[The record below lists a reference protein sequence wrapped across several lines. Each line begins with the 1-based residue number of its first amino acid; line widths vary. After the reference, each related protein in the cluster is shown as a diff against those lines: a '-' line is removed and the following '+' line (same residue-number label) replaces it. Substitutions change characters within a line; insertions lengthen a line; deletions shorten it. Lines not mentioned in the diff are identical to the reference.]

1 MIPMKKVLIVGAC
14 VLLVGT
20 GVFLV
25 THRSTN
31 EDPQE
36 TGQTEP
42 PATIVSQQSTEE
54 ASTQSSNK
62 KEKEDNEWQDEA
74 LQDVHQAFLEAAF
87 SYESLDK
94 QREQIKAFAYS
105 EDRYSDL
112 GVTDGVPV
120 YQELSSEIVEETS
133 YFREINAENQ
143 EVLTRVHV
151 RYDSDHN
158 HDHETGEHAHKITNQ
173 VLLVTIHYRKQGDTW
188 FAYDLTYEED
198 PKNSQFYSN

>member
-1 MIPMKKVLIVGAC
+1 MKKVLIVGAC
-14 VLLVGT
+14 VLLVAT
-20 GVFLV
+20 GAFLF
-25 THRSTN
+25 TNRSTS
-31 EDPQE
+31 EKQIE
-36 TGQTEP
+36 TQISEERGTV
-42 PATIVSQQSTEE
+42 VSQKTTEE
-54 ASTQSSNK
+54 ESTQSSNK
-62 KEKEDNEWQDEA
+62 KDKDTNEWQEED

-105 EDRYSDL
+105 EERYSDL

-133 YFREINAENQ
+133 YFREINADNQ
-143 EVLTRVHV
+143 EVLTRIHV
-151 RYDSDHN
+151 RYDSDRN

>member
-1 MIPMKKVLIVGAC
+1 MKKVLIVGAC
-14 VLLVGT
+14 VLLVAT
-20 GVFLV
+20 GAFLF
-25 THRSTN
+25 TNRSTS
-31 EDPQE
+31 EKQIE
-36 TGQTEP
+36 TQISEERGT
-42 PATIVSQQSTEE
+42 VSSQKTTEE
-54 ASTQSSNK
+54 ESTQSNNK
-62 KEKEDNEWQDEA
+62 KEKDTNEWQDEA
-74 LQDVHQAFLEAAF
+74 LQEVHQAFLEAAF
-87 SYESLDK
+87 SYDSLDK

-143 EVLTRVHV
+143 EVLTRIHV

-158 HDHETGEHAHKITNQ
+158 HDHETGDHAHKITNQ

>member
-1 MIPMKKVLIVGAC
+1 MKKFLIVGAC

-20 GVFLV
+20 GFFLV

-31 EDPQE
+31 EDSKE
-36 TGQTEP
+36 KGQTEP
-42 PATIVSQQSTEE
+42 TATILSQQSTEE
-54 ASTQSSNK
+54 TSTQSSNK
-62 KEKEDNEWQDEA
+62 NKDTNEWQDEA

>member
-1 MIPMKKVLIVGAC
+1 MKKFLIVGAC

-20 GVFLV
+20 GFFLV

-31 EDPQE
+31 GDSKEK
-36 TGQTEP
+36 GQTEP
-42 PATIVSQQSTEE
+42 PATILSQQSTEE
-54 ASTQSSNK
+54 TSTQSSNK
-62 KEKEDNEWQDEA
+62 NKDTNECQDEA

-105 EDRYSDL
+105 EERYSDL

>member
-1 MIPMKKVLIVGAC
+1 MKKVLIVGAC
-14 VLLVGT
+14 VLLVAT
-20 GVFLV
+20 GAFLF
-25 THRSTN
+25 TNRSTS
-31 EDPQE
+31 EKQIE
-36 TGQTEP
+36 TQTSEERG
-42 PATIVSQQSTEE
+42 TVVSQKTTEE
-54 ASTQSSNK
+54 ESTQSSNK
-62 KEKEDNEWQDEA
+62 KEKDTNEWQDEA

-94 QREQIKAFAYS
+94 QREKIKAFAYS

>member
-1 MIPMKKVLIVGAC
+1 MKKFLIVGAC
-14 VLLVGT
+14 VLLVAT
-20 GVFLV
+20 GAFLF
-25 THRSTN
+25 TNRSTS
-31 EDPQE
+31 EKQIE
-36 TGQTEP
+36 TQISEERGTV
-42 PATIVSQQSTEE
+42 VSQKTTEE
-54 ASTQSSNK
+54 ESTQSSNK
-62 KEKEDNEWQDEA
+62 KEKDTNEWQDKA

>member
-1 MIPMKKVLIVGAC
+1 MKKVLIVGAC
-14 VLLVGT
+14 VLLVAT
-20 GVFLV
+20 GAFLF
-25 THRSTN
+25 TNRSTS
-31 EDPQE
+31 EKQIE
-36 TGQTEP
+36 TQTSEERG
-42 PATIVSQQSTEE
+42 TVVSQKTTEE
-54 ASTQSSNK
+54 ESTQSSNK
-62 KEKEDNEWQDEA
+62 KEKDTNEWQDEA

-188 FAYDLTYEED
+188 FAYDFTYEED

>member
-1 MIPMKKVLIVGAC
+1 MKKVLIVGAC
-14 VLLVGT
+14 VLLVAT
-20 GVFLV
+20 GAFLF
-25 THRSTN
+25 TNRSTS
-31 EDPQE
+31 EKQIE
-36 TGQTEP
+36 TQISEERGT
-42 PATIVSQQSTEE
+42 VSSQKTTEE
-54 ASTQSSNK
+54 ESTQSNNK
-62 KEKEDNEWQDEA
+62 KDKDTKEWQDEA

-143 EVLTRVHV
+143 EVLTRIHV

>member
-1 MIPMKKVLIVGAC
+1 MKKVLIVGAC
-14 VLLVGT
+14 VLLVAT
-20 GVFLV
+20 GAFLF
-25 THRSTN
+25 TNRSTS
-31 EDPQE
+31 EKQIE
-36 TGQTEP
+36 TQTSEERG
-42 PATIVSQQSTEE
+42 TVVSQKTTEE
-54 ASTQSSNK
+54 ESTQSSNK

-87 SYESLDK
+87 SYDSLDK
-94 QREQIKAFAYS
+94 QREQIKSFAYS

-143 EVLTRVHV
+143 EVLTRIHV

>member
-1 MIPMKKVLIVGAC
+1 MKKVLIVGAC
-14 VLLVGT
+14 VLLVATGAFLFTNRLTSEKQIETQISEERGT
-20 GVFLV
+20 
-25 THRSTN
+25 
-31 EDPQE
+31 
-36 TGQTEP
+36 
-42 PATIVSQQSTEE
+42 VSSQKTTEE
-54 ASTQSSNK
+54 ESTQSSNK

-87 SYESLDK
+87 SYDSLDK
-94 QREQIKAFAYS
+94 QREQIKSFAYS

-120 YQELSSEIVEETS
+120 YRELSSEIVEETS

>member
-1 MIPMKKVLIVGAC
+1 MKKVLIVGAC
-14 VLLVGT
+14 VLLVAT
-20 GVFLV
+20 GAFLF
-25 THRSTN
+25 TNRSTS
-31 EDPQE
+31 EKQIE
-36 TGQTEP
+36 TQTSEERG
-42 PATIVSQQSTEE
+42 TVVSQKTTEE
-54 ASTQSSNK
+54 ESTQSSNK
-62 KEKEDNEWQDEA
+62 KDKDTNEWQEEA

-87 SYESLDK
+87 SYDSLDK

-105 EDRYSDL
+105 EERYSDL

>member
-1 MIPMKKVLIVGAC
+1 MKKVLIVGAC
-14 VLLVGT
+14 VLLVAT
-20 GVFLV
+20 GAFLF
-25 THRSTN
+25 TNRSTS
-31 EDPQE
+31 EKQIE
-36 TGQTEP
+36 TQTSEERG
-42 PATIVSQQSTEE
+42 TVVSQKTTEE
-54 ASTQSSNK
+54 ESTQSSNK
-62 KEKEDNEWQDEA
+62 KDKDTNEWQDEA

-105 EDRYSDL
+105 EERYSDL

>member
-1 MIPMKKVLIVGAC
+1 MKKFLIVGAC

-20 GVFLV
+20 GFFLV

-31 EDPQE
+31 EDSKGK
-36 TGQTEP
+36 GQTEP
-42 PATIVSQQSTEE
+42 PATILSQQSTEE
-54 ASTQSSNK
+54 TSTQSSNK
-62 KEKEDNEWQDEA
+62 NKDTNEWQDEA

>member
-1 MIPMKKVLIVGAC
+1 MKKFLIVGAC
-14 VLLVGT
+14 VLLVAT
-20 GVFLV
+20 GAFLF
-25 THRSTN
+25 TNRSTS
-31 EDPQE
+31 EKQIE
-36 TGQTEP
+36 TQISEERGT
-42 PATIVSQQSTEE
+42 VSSQKTTEE
-54 ASTQSSNK
+54 ESTQSNNK
-62 KEKEDNEWQDEA
+62 KEKDTNEWQDEA
-74 LQDVHQAFLEAAF
+74 LQEVHQAFLEAAF
-87 SYESLDK
+87 SYDSLDK

>member
-1 MIPMKKVLIVGAC
+1 MKKFLIVGAC
-14 VLLVGT
+14 VLLVAT
-20 GVFLV
+20 GAFLF
-25 THRSTN
+25 TNRSTS
-31 EDPQE
+31 EKQIE
-36 TGQTEP
+36 TQISEERGT
-42 PATIVSQQSTEE
+42 VSSQKTTEE
-54 ASTQSSNK
+54 ESTQSNNK
-62 KEKEDNEWQDEA
+62 KEKDTNEWQDEA

-105 EDRYSDL
+105 EERYSDL

>member
-1 MIPMKKVLIVGAC
+1 MKKVLIVGAC
-14 VLLVGT
+14 VLLVAT
-20 GVFLV
+20 GAFLF
-25 THRSTN
+25 TNRSTS
-31 EDPQE
+31 EKQIE
-36 TGQTEP
+36 TQTSEERG
-42 PATIVSQQSTEE
+42 TVVSQKTTEE
-54 ASTQSSNK
+54 ESTQSSNK
-62 KEKEDNEWQDEA
+62 KEKDTNEWQDEA

-94 QREQIKAFAYS
+94 QREKIKAFAYS

-143 EVLTRVHV
+143 EVLTRIHV
-151 RYDSDHN
+151 RYDSDYN

>member
-1 MIPMKKVLIVGAC
+1 MKKFLIVGAC
-14 VLLVGT
+14 VLLVAT
-20 GVFLV
+20 GAFLF
-25 THRSTN
+25 TNRSTS
-31 EDPQE
+31 EKQIE
-36 TGQTEP
+36 TQISEERGT
-42 PATIVSQQSTEE
+42 VSSQKTTEE
-54 ASTQSSNK
+54 ESTQSNNK
-62 KEKEDNEWQDEA
+62 KEKDTNEWQDEA

-87 SYESLDK
+87 SYDSLDK

-133 YFREINAENQ
+133 YFREINVENQ

>member
-1 MIPMKKVLIVGAC
+1 MKKFLIVGAC
-14 VLLVGT
+14 VLLVATGAFLFTNRSASEKQIETQISEERGT
-20 GVFLV
+20 
-25 THRSTN
+25 
-31 EDPQE
+31 
-36 TGQTEP
+36 
-42 PATIVSQQSTEE
+42 VSSQKTTEE
-54 ASTQSSNK
+54 ESTQSNNK
-62 KEKEDNEWQDEA
+62 KEKDTNEWQDEA

-94 QREQIKAFAYS
+94 QREQIRAFAYS

>member
-1 MIPMKKVLIVGAC
+1 MVATGA
-14 VLLVGT
+14 
-20 GVFLV
+20 FLF
-25 THRSTN
+25 TNRSTS
-31 EDPQE
+31 EKQIE
-36 TGQTEP
+36 TQTSEERG
-42 PATIVSQQSTEE
+42 TVVSQKTTEE
-54 ASTQSSNK
+54 ESTQSSNK
-62 KEKEDNEWQDEA
+62 KEKDTNEWQDEA

-94 QREQIKAFAYS
+94 QREKIKAFAYS

-143 EVLTRVHV
+143 EVLTRIHV

>member
-1 MIPMKKVLIVGAC
+1 MKKVLIVGAC
-14 VLLVGT
+14 VLLVAT
-20 GVFLV
+20 GAFLF
-25 THRSTN
+25 TNRSTS
-31 EDPQE
+31 EKQIE
-36 TGQTEP
+36 TQTSEERG
-42 PATIVSQQSTEE
+42 TVVSQKTTEE
-54 ASTQSSNK
+54 ESTQSSNK
-62 KEKEDNEWQDEA
+62 KDKDTNEWQEED

-105 EDRYSDL
+105 EERYSDL

>member
-1 MIPMKKVLIVGAC
+1 MKKFLIVGAC

-20 GVFLV
+20 GFFLV

-31 EDPQE
+31 EDSKE
-36 TGQTEP
+36 KGQTEP
-42 PATIVSQQSTEE
+42 PATILSQQSTEE
-54 ASTQSSNK
+54 TSTQSSNK
-62 KEKEDNEWQDEA
+62 NKDTNEWQDEA

-87 SYESLDK
+87 SYESLDT

>member
-1 MIPMKKVLIVGAC
+1 MKKVLIVGAC
-14 VLLVGT
+14 VLLVAT
-20 GVFLV
+20 GAFLF
-25 THRSTN
+25 TNRSTS
-31 EDPQE
+31 EKQIE
-36 TGQTEP
+36 TQISEERGT
-42 PATIVSQQSTEE
+42 VSSQKTTEE
-54 ASTQSSNK
+54 ESTQSNNK
-62 KEKEDNEWQDEA
+62 KEKDTNEWQDEA
-74 LQDVHQAFLEAAF
+74 LQEVHQAFLEAAF
-87 SYESLDK
+87 SYDSLDK

-143 EVLTRVHV
+143 EVLTRIHV

>member
-31 EDPQE
+31 EAPQE

-74 LQDVHQAFLEAAF
+74 LQDVHQTFLEAAF

-105 EDRYSDL
+105 EERYSDL

>member
-1 MIPMKKVLIVGAC
+1 MKKVLIVGAC
-14 VLLVGT
+14 VLLVAT
-20 GVFLV
+20 GAFLF
-25 THRSTN
+25 TNRSTS
-31 EDPQE
+31 EKQIE
-36 TGQTEP
+36 TQTSEERG
-42 PATIVSQQSTEE
+42 TVVSQKTTEE
-54 ASTQSSNK
+54 ESTQSSNK
-62 KEKEDNEWQDEA
+62 KEKDTNEWQDEA

>member
-1 MIPMKKVLIVGAC
+1 MKKVLIVGAC
-14 VLLVGT
+14 VLLVAT
-20 GVFLV
+20 GAFLF
-25 THRSTN
+25 TNRSTS
-31 EDPQE
+31 EKQIE
-36 TGQTEP
+36 TQISEERGT
-42 PATIVSQQSTEE
+42 VSSQKTTEE
-54 ASTQSSNK
+54 ESTQSNNK
-62 KEKEDNEWQDEA
+62 KEKDTNEWQDEA
-74 LQDVHQAFLEAAF
+74 LQEVHQAFLEAAF
-87 SYESLDK
+87 SYDSLDK

>member
-1 MIPMKKVLIVGAC
+1 MKKVLIVGAC
-14 VLLVGT
+14 VLLVAT
-20 GVFLV
+20 GAFLF
-25 THRSTN
+25 TNRSTS
-31 EDPQE
+31 EKQIE
-36 TGQTEP
+36 TQTSEERG
-42 PATIVSQQSTEE
+42 TVVSQKTTEE
-54 ASTQSSNK
+54 ESTQSSNK
-62 KEKEDNEWQDEA
+62 KEKDTNEWQDEA
-74 LQDVHQAFLEAAF
+74 LQYVHQAFLEAAF

>member
-1 MIPMKKVLIVGAC
+1 MKKVLIVGAC
-14 VLLVGT
+14 VLLVAT
-20 GVFLV
+20 GAFLF
-25 THRSTN
+25 TNRSTS
-31 EDPQE
+31 EKQIE
-36 TGQTEP
+36 TQTSEERG
-42 PATIVSQQSTEE
+42 TVVSQKTTEE
-54 ASTQSSNK
+54 ESTQSSNK
-62 KEKEDNEWQDEA
+62 KDKDTNEWQEED

-105 EDRYSDL
+105 EERYSDL

-133 YFREINAENQ
+133 YFREINAEDQ

>member
-1 MIPMKKVLIVGAC
+1 MKKVLIVGAC
-14 VLLVGT
+14 VLLVAT
-20 GVFLV
+20 GAFLF
-25 THRSTN
+25 TNRSTS
-31 EDPQE
+31 EKQIE
-36 TGQTEP
+36 TQTSEERG
-42 PATIVSQQSTEE
+42 TVVSQKTTEE
-54 ASTQSSNK
+54 ESTQSSNK
-62 KEKEDNEWQDEA
+62 KEKDTNEWQDEA

-94 QREQIKAFAYS
+94 QREKIKAFAYS

-143 EVLTRVHV
+143 EVLTRIHV

>member
-1 MIPMKKVLIVGAC
+1 MKKVLIVGAC
-14 VLLVGT
+14 VLLVAT
-20 GVFLV
+20 GAFLF
-25 THRSTN
+25 TNRSTS
-31 EDPQE
+31 EKQIE
-36 TGQTEP
+36 TQTSEERG
-42 PATIVSQQSTEE
+42 TVVSQKTTEE
-54 ASTQSSNK
+54 ESTQSSNK
-62 KEKEDNEWQDEA
+62 KEKDTNEWQDEA
-74 LQDVHQAFLEAAF
+74 LQDVHQAFLEVAF

-143 EVLTRVHV
+143 EVLTRIHV

>member
-1 MIPMKKVLIVGAC
+1 MKKVLIVGAC
-14 VLLVGT
+14 VLLVAT
-20 GVFLV
+20 GAFLF
-25 THRSTN
+25 TNRSTS
-31 EDPQE
+31 EKQIE
-36 TGQTEP
+36 TQISEERGT
-42 PATIVSQQSTEE
+42 VSSQKTTEE
-54 ASTQSSNK
+54 ESTQSNNK
-62 KEKEDNEWQDEA
+62 KEKDTNEWQDEA
-74 LQDVHQAFLEAAF
+74 LQEVHQAFLEAAF
-87 SYESLDK
+87 SYDSLDK

-133 YFREINAENQ
+133 YFREINADNQ
-143 EVLTRVHV
+143 EVLTRIHV

>member
-1 MIPMKKVLIVGAC
+1 MKKFLIVGAC
-14 VLLVGT
+14 VLLVAT
-20 GVFLV
+20 GAFLF
-25 THRSTN
+25 TNRSTS
-31 EDPQE
+31 EKQIE
-36 TGQTEP
+36 TQISEERGT
-42 PATIVSQQSTEE
+42 VSSQKTTEE
-54 ASTQSSNK
+54 ESTQSNNK
-62 KEKEDNEWQDEA
+62 KEKDTNEWQDEA

-87 SYESLDK
+87 SYDSLDK

-133 YFREINAENQ
+133 YFREINVENQ

-188 FAYDLTYEED
+188 FVYDLTYEED